1 MSVRRECYMPH
12 CNKKMLSF
20 FLTTKC
26 NLCCR
31 YCYNAKERNAIK
43 EQTIPLEVAKA
54 ATDWYFENNS
64 SRHIR
69 FYGPGEP
76 TQEFQKMKQITEY
89 ARKHPKRG
97 CDVTVEIQTNGVFTD
112 NVREWLLNN
121 VNIIWMSFDGTK
133 DIQNYN
139 RSLNPKYSIDFN
151 YRTSADILEEN
162 VRWLVEKKN
171 KRNLMVGA
179 RVTITDLNSTRQLE
193 LVDYF
198 YDLGIRYV
206 WTNPLFYS
214 VGKIPICDDLEKQN
228 KYSFD
233 MDTYINNYLEA
244 YYYAKSKGVFWG
256 SFLTINF
263 DGESYYHC
271 RSCTPLSAPHIT
283 PDSYI
288 SACDMV
294 LGANAYHM
302 SLFIVGKWEAKSK
315 KFIWYKDKINEL
327 ENRKSINI
335 DHCKQCPAM
344 LHCGGYCLGETVN
357 ETGRLDGQNKIKCAA
372 VRKLYKELGQ
382 CEPYPYLHP

>member
-1 MSVRRECYMPH
+1 MSH

-31 YCYNAKERNAIK
+31 YCYNANERNAIK
-43 EQTIPLEVAKA
+43 EQTIPLDVAKA

-76 TQEFQKMKQITEY
+76 TQEFERMKKITEY
-89 ARKHPKRG
+89 ARKHPNRG
-97 CDVTVEIQTNGVFTD
+97 KDVTVEIQTNGIFTNEIRKWILD
-112 NVREWLLNN
+112 N

-139 RSLNPKYSIDFN
+139 RPLNPKFLNDYN
-151 YRTSADILEEN
+151 NCTSADILEEN
-162 VRWLVEKKN
+162 VQWLIKN
-171 KRNLMVGA
+171 KNMDNFMVGA
-179 RVTITDLNSTRQLE
+179 RVTITNLNSARQLE

-214 VGKIPICDDLEKQN
+214 VGKIPVCDDLEKQK

-233 MDTYINNYLEA
+233 MDVYIKNYIDA
-244 YYYAKSKGVFWG
+244 YYYAQSKGVFWG

-263 DGESYYHC
+263 DGKSYYHC

-283 PDSYI
+283 PDSHI

-302 SLFIVGKWEAKSK
+302 SLFIVGKWDTNSK
-315 KFIWYKDKINEL
+315 KFIWYEDRIKAL
-327 ENRKSINI
+327 ENRKSSNI
-335 DHCKQCPAM
+335 SHCKQCPVR
-344 LHCGGYCLGETVN
+344 LHCGGYCLGEIVN
-357 ETGRLDGQNKIKCAA
+357 ETGRLDGQNKTKCAA
-372 VRKLYKELGQ
+372 VLKLFQELGE
-382 CEPYPYLHP
+382 CSPYPFLHP